1 MTPPVTPP
9 NDAPRDAHLLAALRH
24 APDRDL
30 LPPERLSAAILGEAE
45 AAVRSRRAR
54 AADAT
59 SGWRAAWSRF
69 WQPAPMAAFGTIA
82 MATLIGVMWGGRD
95 VPEPAPTLR
104 PQSAVKEKA
113 PAAAA
118 APAPAAA
125 SGAESAMNDEVSA
138 RAAPQRPADKAAAQE
153 SKRDARGGAE
163 PESASKKHAA
173 KDSRRAAPLERDS
186 RDAQEAGR
194 VAEPFANP
202 SVPMAP
208 DALHR
213 QVPLAVTPPPAPAP
227 AAAPPPAAAAALGET
242 AARKAEARSDALAKS
257 LADNAA
263 HGPQPAQQRGEIAAL
278 RAAPALALS
287 PLAAVNAEIEG
298 ALGSDASRVRWRLAG
313 DRLAAH
319 EAAQREA
326 WSALSRATQGRWQ
339 REPARQAGA
348 GDATPVTL
356 LIDGAV
362 RGSLGFEP
370 QAAVWRDAAGTL
382 WRAPLAADTARELQA
397 AVARW

>member
-118 APAPAAA
+118 APR
-125 SGAESAMNDEVSA
+125 A
-138 RAAPQRPADKAAAQE
+138 RC
-153 SKRDARGGAE
+153 GIGC
-163 PESASKKHAA
+163 
-173 KDSRRAAPLERDS
+173 
-186 RDAQEAGR
+186 
-194 VAEPFANP
+194 
-202 SVPMAP
+202 
-208 DALHR
+208 
-213 QVPLAVTPPPAPAP
+213 
-227 AAAPPPAAAAALGET
+227 
-242 AARKAEARSDALAKS
+242 
-257 LADNAA
+257 
-263 HGPQPAQQRGEIAAL
+263 
-278 RAAPALALS
+278 
-287 PLAAVNAEIEG
+287 
-298 ALGSDASRVRWRLAG
+298 RVRDER
-313 DRLAAH
+313 
-319 EAAQREA
+319 
-326 WSALSRATQGRWQ
+326 
-339 REPARQAGA
+339 
-348 GDATPVTL
+348 
-356 LIDGAV
+356 
-362 RGSLGFEP
+362 
-370 QAAVWRDAAGTL
+370 
-382 WRAPLAADTARELQA
+382 
-397 AVARW
+397 